1 MVNKLFCTVLFAA
14 VCLYS
19 FAQDSLRVDTAATEL
34 REVVVEGRRAW
45 IDGNRMV
52 FVPDS
57 HEKKFSN
64 SPYSLINEMRL
75 PGISA
80 ADNKI
85 TGRNNGEL
93 DVYINGQRATETD
106 LAVFWPKDVL
116 RVEYIENPR
125 EGGFAGE

>member
-1 MVNKLFCTVLFAA
+1 MLRKLSVLVLWVAGGFGA
-14 VCLYS
+14 

-64 SPYSLINEMRL
+64 SPYSLINEMNL
-75 PGISA
+75 PGITA
-80 ADNKI
+80 ADKKI
-85 TGRNNGEL
+85 TGRTGEL
-93 DVYINGQRATETD
+93 KILSTGVRP
-106 LAVFWPKDVL
+106 PKL
-116 RVEYIENPR
+116 I
-125 EGGFAGE
+125 